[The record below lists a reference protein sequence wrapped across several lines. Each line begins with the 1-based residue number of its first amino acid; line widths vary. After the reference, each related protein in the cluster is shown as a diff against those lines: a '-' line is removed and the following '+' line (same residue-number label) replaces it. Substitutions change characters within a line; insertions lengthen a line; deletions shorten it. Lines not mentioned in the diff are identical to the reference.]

1 VAEKEDMAVASIP
14 ALVLDRAAAH
24 PDRTIL
30 RRKDR
35 GIWKSMT
42 WRELSTRMLQVAES
56 LRLSGIGPG
65 DRVCIVSETTPQ
77 WVFAD
82 LGTLAAGAISVG
94 IYPTADAEL
103 TGNILQHCG
112 ARVVFAENEEQL
124 DKILQARA
132 RCPAL
137 ERIVIF
143 NMKGLRDLA
152 EPGCESFDAFL
163 GRAQGHPSDL
173 PTLDPRQ
180 TAAVIYTVGT
190 TGAPK
195 GSMLTHHNLLCQ
207 VANAAALLNLKEG
220 DERLAFL
227 PMSHAIERVL
237 GLYLSLYSGTVSNY
251 VESADTVVEDLRE
264 TKPTVFLAP
273 PHVWE
278 RFHSRIT
285 VAAASAGHLQRWLYR
300 WAMAAGARE
309 AAQRLKG
316 RSPSAWTAFE
326 TKVLRWL
333 VLGNVLRELGLPRL
347 RVGLIGAS
355 PVSPELVRWT
365 MALGL
370 DVQEFYGQTEC
381 GGLTALMP
389 RDAVR
394 SNSVGKA
401 VPYAEIKLTSDN
413 EILVRGD
420 HVFAGYWDDDTRTGQ
435 ALRDGWLHTGDVG
448 RLDGAYLH
456 VVGRADDLVTTAKGV
471 SVTTSEI
478 ERELKLSPYIA
489 DAVILGHQRDFIACL
504 VMTEPDV
511 LESWAHQNNVTFT
524 NFSTLVRAEPVR
536 ELIRREIATASD
548 RLSRSVEI
556 RSFRMIEEKLAP
568 DDPEL
573 TPMMKLRR
581 AIVGEKY
588 RGLIEEMYSSP

>member
-1 VAEKEDMAVASIP
+1 MAIATIP
-14 ALVLDRAAAH
+14 ALVLDRAATH

-42 WRELSTRMLQVAES
+42 WSELAARMLQVAEG
-56 LRLSGIGPG
+56 LRTSGIGPG
-65 DRVCIVSETTPQ
+65 DRVCILSETTPQ

-82 LGTLAAGAISVG
+82 LGVLSAGAVSVG
-94 IYPTADAEL
+94 IYPTADADL
-103 TGNILQHCG
+103 TAEILAHCG
-112 ARVVFAENEEQL
+112 ARLVFAENEEQL
-124 DKILQARA
+124 DKILQARP
-132 RCPAL
+132 RCPKL

-143 NMKGLRDLA
+143 NMKGLRDLS
-152 EPGCESFDAFL
+152 EPGCESFDTFL
-163 GRAQGHPSDL
+163 GRVRDGSADL
-173 PTLDPRQ
+173 PALDPHR
-180 TAAVIYTVGT
+180 TATLIYTVGT

-207 VANAAALLNLKEG
+207 VGNAAKLMNLRAG

-237 GLYLSLYSGTVSNY
+237 GLYLSLYSGVISNY
-251 VESADTVVEDLRE
+251 VESADTVAEDLRE
-264 TKPTVFLAP
+264 AKPTVFLAP

-285 VAAASAGHLQRWLYR
+285 VASASAGLMQRLLYR

-309 AAQRLKG
+309 AGQRLAG
-316 RSPSAWTAFE
+316 RSPSSWTALHAR
-326 TKVLRWL
+326 VLRWL
-333 VLGNVLRELGLPRL
+333 VLGNVLRELGLVRL

-355 PVSPELVRWT
+355 PVSPELVRWL

-389 RDAVR
+389 REAIR
-394 SNSVGKA
+394 SGCVGKP
-401 VPYAEIKLTSDN
+401 VPYAEIALAPDN

-420 HVFAGYWDDDTRTGQ
+420 HVFVGYWDDAERTSR

-448 RLDGAYLH
+448 SLEGGYLR
-456 VVGRADDLVTTAKGV
+456 VVGRAEDLVTTVSGV
-471 SVTTSEI
+471 CVTATEI

-489 DAVILGHQRDFIACL
+489 DAVVLGEQREFLACL
-504 VMTEPDV
+504 VMTDPDV
-511 LESWAHQNNVTFT
+511 LEGWAQQNNIAFT
-524 NFSTLVRAEPVR
+524 TYSALVRAEPVR
-536 ELIRREIATASD
+536 DLIRREIAVASS
-548 RLSRSVEI
+548 RLSASVEI

-588 RGLIEEMYSSP
+588 RGLIEDMYSRP

>member
-1 VAEKEDMAVASIP
+1 MAIETIP
-14 ALVLDRAAAH
+14 SLVLDRAAAQ
-24 PDRTIL
+24 PNRTIL

-35 GIWKSMT
+35 GIWKSMS
-42 WRELSTRMLQVAES
+42 WSDLAARMRQVAEA
-56 LRLSGIGPG
+56 LRISGIRPG
-65 DRVCIVSETTPQ
+65 DRVCILSETKPQ

-82 LGTLAAGAISVG
+82 LGVLSAGAVSVG

-103 TGNILQHCG
+103 TAEILAHSG
-112 ARVVFAENEEQL
+112 ARLIFAENEEQL
-124 DKILQARA
+124 DKILQARSQ
-132 RCPAL
+132 CPAL

-143 NMKGLRDLA
+143 DMKGLRDLS
-152 EPGCESFDAFL
+152 EPGCESFDTFL
-163 GRAQGHPSDL
+163 SRAQNPPADL
-173 PTLDPRQ
+173 PTLDPHQ
-180 TAAVIYTVGT
+180 TATLIYTVGT

-207 VANAAALLNLKEG
+207 MQNAARLMNLREG
-220 DERLAFL
+220 DERVAFL

-237 GLYLSLYSGTVSNY
+237 GLYLSLYSGVVSNY
-251 VESADTVVEDLRE
+251 VESADTVAEDLRE
-264 TKPTVFLAP
+264 AKPTVFLAP

-285 VAAASAGHLQRWLYR
+285 IASASAGWAQRVLYR
-300 WAMAAGARE
+300 WAMAAGARK
-309 AAQRLKG
+309 AGQRLAGSSGSSFLAKM
-316 RSPSAWTAFE
+316 
-326 TKVLRWL
+326 LRWL
-333 VLGNVLRELGLPRL
+333 ILGNVLRELGLSRL

-370 DVQEFYGQTEC
+370 NVLEFYGQTEC

-389 RDAVR
+389 REAMR
-394 SNSVGKA
+394 SGCVGKP
-401 VPYAEIKLTSDN
+401 VPYAEITLASDN

-420 HVFAGYWDDDTRTGQ
+420 HVFAGYWDDAERTGRT
-435 ALRDGWLHTGDVG
+435 LRDGWLHTGDVG
-448 RLDGAYLH
+448 SLDGAFLR
-456 VVGRADDLVTTAKGV
+456 VVGRAEDLVTTTAGV
-471 SVTTSEI
+471 RVTTTEI

-489 DAVILGHQRDFIACL
+489 DAVVLGEQREFLACL
-504 VMTEPDV
+504 VMTDPDV
-511 LESWAHQNNVTFT
+511 LEGWAQQNNVAFT
-524 NFSTLVRAEPVR
+524 TYSALVRAEPVR
-536 ELIRREIATASD
+536 ELIRREIEIASS
-548 RLSRSVEI
+548 RLSASVEI

-581 AIVGEKY
+581 TFVGEKY

>member
-1 VAEKEDMAVASIP
+1 MAIATIP
-14 ALVLDRAAAH
+14 ALVLDRAAGH

-35 GIWKSMT
+35 GIWKSMS
-42 WRELSTRMLQVAES
+42 WADLAARMLQVAEA
-56 LRLSGIGPG
+56 LRMSGIGLG
-65 DRVCIVSETTPQ
+65 DRVCILSETTPQ

-82 LGTLAAGAISVG
+82 LGILSAGAVSVG

-103 TGNILQHCG
+103 TADILAHCG
-112 ARVVFAENEEQL
+112 ARLVFVENEEQL
-124 DKILQARA
+124 DKILQARS
-132 RCPAL
+132 RFPML

-143 NMKGLRDLA
+143 NMKGLRDLSDTD
-152 EPGCESFDAFL
+152 CESFDTFL
-163 GRAQGHPSDL
+163 ARAQTPSADL
-173 PTLDPRQ
+173 PTLDPNQ
-180 TAAVIYTVGT
+180 TATLIYTVGT

-195 GSMLTHHNLLCQ
+195 GSMLTHNNLLCQ
-207 VANAAALLNLKEG
+207 VGNAARLMNLREG
-220 DERLAFL
+220 DERVAFL

-237 GLYLSLYSGTVSNY
+237 GLYLSLYSGVVSNY
-251 VESADTVVEDLRE
+251 VESADTVAENLRE
-264 TKPTVFLAP
+264 AKPTVFLAP

-285 VAAASAGHLQRWLYR
+285 VAAASAGWLQRQLYR

-309 AAQRLKG
+309 AGQRLAG
-316 RSPSAWTAFE
+316 RSPSAWTAVQAR
-326 TKVLRWL
+326 VLRWFA
-333 VLGNVLRELGLPRL
+333 LGNVLRELGLPRL

-389 RDAVR
+389 RDAIR
-394 SNSVGKA
+394 SGCVGKP
-401 VPYAEIKLTSDN
+401 VPYAEIALAPDN

-420 HVFAGYWDDDTRTGQ
+420 HVFAGYWDDAARTGRT
-435 ALRDGWLHTGDVG
+435 LRDGWLHTGDVG
-448 RLDGAYLH
+448 SMEGAYLR
-456 VVGRADDLVTTAKGV
+456 VIGRADDLVTTASGV
-471 SVTTSEI
+471 RVTTSEI

-489 DAVILGHQRDFIACL
+489 DAVILGEQREFLACL
-504 VMTEPDV
+504 VMTDPDV
-511 LESWAHQNNVTFT
+511 LEGWAQQNNIAFT
-524 NFSTLVRAEPVR
+524 TYSGLVRAEPVR
-536 ELIRREIATASD
+536 DLIRREIAVASG
-548 RLSRSVEI
+548 RLSAAVEI

-588 RGLIEEMYSSP
+588 RGLIEDMYSSP

>member
-1 VAEKEDMAVASIP
+1 MAVETIP
-14 ALVLDRAAAH
+14 SLVLAKAAAQ

-42 WRELSTRMLQVAES
+42 WAELSERMLRVGES
-56 LRLSGIGPG
+56 LRSCGVSSG
-65 DRVCIVSETTPQ
+65 DRVCVLSETRPQ

-82 LGTLAAGAISVG
+82 LGIQAAGAVSVG

-103 TGNILQHCG
+103 TAEILAHSG
-112 ARVVFAENEEQL
+112 ARLVFAENEEQL
-124 DKILQARA
+124 DKILQARH
-132 RCPAL
+132 RCPML

-143 NMKGLRDLA
+143 DMKGLRELS
-152 EPGCESFDAFL
+152 EPGCESFETFL
-163 GRAQGHPSDL
+163 ERAQGGRGDAEG
-173 PTLDPRQ
+173 LDPDR
-180 TAAVIYTVGT
+180 TAALIYTVGT

-195 GSMLTHHNLLCQ
+195 GSILTHRNLICQ
-207 VANAAALLNLKEG
+207 IGNAAGLMDLREG
-220 DERLAFL
+220 DERVAFL

-237 GLYLSLYSGTVSNY
+237 GLYLSLYAGVVSNY
-251 VESADTVVEDLRE
+251 VESADTVAENLRE
-264 TKPTVFLAP
+264 AKPTVFLAP

-285 VAAASAGHLQRWLYR
+285 VATASAGLTQRVLYR
-300 WAMAAGARE
+300 LAMGIGARE
-309 AAQRLKG
+309 AARRLSG
-316 RSPSAWTAFE
+316 GTGSSMLA
-326 TKVLRWL
+326 KVLRWL
-333 VLGNVLRELGLPRL
+333 ALGNVLRELGLSRL

-389 RDAVR
+389 RDAIR
-394 SNSVGKA
+394 CDCAGKP
-401 VPYAEIKLTSDN
+401 VPYAEVALGPDN
-413 EILVRGD
+413 EILVRGG
-420 HVFAGYWDDDTRTGQ
+420 HVFAGYWNDAERTGQ

-448 RLDGAYLH
+448 SLDGAYLR
-456 VVGRADDLVTTAKGV
+456 VAGRAEDLMTTTAGV
-471 SVTTSEI
+471 QVTATEI

-489 DAVILGHQRDFIACL
+489 DAVVLGEQREFIACL
-504 VMTEPDV
+504 VMTDPDV
-511 LESWAHQNNVTFT
+511 LEGWAQQNNIAFT
-524 NFSTLVRAEPVR
+524 TYSALVRAEPVR
-536 ELIRREIATASD
+536 ELIRREIEIASS
-548 RLSRSVEI
+548 RLSSAVEI

-573 TPMMKLRR
+573 TPMMKLRK